1 MSSVAAA
8 GMIVALAIA
17 NLSFYFFLDKWI
29 QDRVAAILTG
39 VLQGASISTK
49 DRWMLLWTSWISGIA
64 AGIGFC
70 LFNVVWFVVIGR
82 QIDVEE
88 VRLLAYSFSFFSVIG
103 AAGWVFQG
111 AFWYPRLA
119 SVLRQAEAD

>member
-1 MSSVAAA
+1 MSSVATA

-49 DRWMLLWTSWISGIA
+49 DRWMLLWTSWITIRVNDFETL
-64 AGIGFC
+64 GFR
-70 LFNVVWFVVIGR
+70 V
-82 QIDVEE
+82 
-88 VRLLAYSFSFFSVIG
+88 
-103 AAGWVFQG
+103 
-111 AFWYPRLA
+111 
-119 SVLRQAEAD
+119 